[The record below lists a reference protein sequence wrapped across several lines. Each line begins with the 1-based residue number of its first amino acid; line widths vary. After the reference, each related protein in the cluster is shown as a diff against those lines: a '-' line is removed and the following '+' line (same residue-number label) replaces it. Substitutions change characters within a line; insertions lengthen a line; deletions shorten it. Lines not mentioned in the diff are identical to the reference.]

1 MAHTLSARE
10 AFELHKSAVTRDF
23 IAKPRLGK
31 FHIYF
36 NPLTFCMYFIETQD
50 VLKHMIRLPYCYW
63 CERSSCYFG
72 QCQSKWLYGMNP
84 YKGCTF
90 PILKHTVLIRVFF

>member
-31 FHIYF
+31 RNI
-36 NPLTFCMYFIETQD
+36 LTSEEEE
-50 VLKHMIRLPYCYW
+50 KH
-63 CERSSCYFG
+63 
-72 QCQSKWLYGMNP
+72 K
-84 YKGCTF
+84 
-90 PILKHTVLIRVFF
+90 

>member
-31 FHIYF
+31 TLTLHPPYF
-36 NPLTFCMYFIETQD
+36 FFFID
-50 VLKHMIRLPYCYW
+50 L
-63 CERSSCYFG
+63 
-72 QCQSKWLYGMNP
+72 
-84 YKGCTF
+84 
-90 PILKHTVLIRVFF
+90 FFLSFLFI

>member
-31 FHIYF
+31 FHIYSK
-36 NPLTFCMYFIETQD
+36 P
-50 VLKHMIRLPYCYW
+50 PYLF
-63 CERSSCYFG
+63 S
-72 QCQSKWLYGMNP
+72 
-84 YKGCTF
+84 
-90 PILKHTVLIRVFF
+90 